1 MLEME
6 DQKANQSIE
15 AFEKRFG
22 EPHLYLAYHAAFP
35 IELVPDLTYCIWHR
49 FQCDINNRM
58 LGIPWTAVSDLLLF
72 LCDEV
77 GHELYK
83 MPRAVRYQL
92 LKKLELNNNFGEKRM
107 RELSDFLDIYVQN
120 NLHNND
126 TDIKDFAE
134 AQRLT
139 ALAYVK
145 PSSATREIAIAFQ
158 TAFRQDATELF
169 RIASITRTLEEPLT
183 ETLESIPLLTYAQ
196 SLEKLAHDD
205 VEGAA
210 NQLRGFIG
218 QNNQVRVAGIELK
231 IPLKILEFIN
241 QSPGNRPP
249 FDNPLPGENTSDD
262 ENVNSPF
269 RQPKEEGGHF
279 STLRTKI
286 TDGEMLKTAL
296 RDLGISVKIYADVR
310 GSNGMRVRSDI
321 VAVLEGEY
329 DLGWSLNS
337 DGSYDLIA
345 DLWGVSKKH
354 NHTELVNSINQ
365 KYAVN
370 KTLAESTSRNL
381 RSTSQFMQKRKCPRC
396 GSTQTVKYGYQH
408 GKQNYKCNSC
418 GTQFTEP

>member
-58 LGIPWTAVSDLLLF
+58 LRIPWTAVSDLLLF

-83 MPRAVRYQL
+83 MPRAVRNKL
-92 LKKLELNNNFGEKRM
+92 LKKLELNNKFGKTRIQ
-107 RELSDFLDIYVQN
+107 ELHDFLLLYVKT
-120 NLHNND
+120 NLEHEN
-126 TDIKDFAE
+126 TDIKDFAQ

-139 ALAYVK
+139 AWAYVT
-145 PSSATREIAIAFQ
+145 PDNATREIAVAFQ
-158 TAFRQDATELF
+158 TAFGQDTSELF
-169 RIASITRTLEEPLT
+169 RIASITRTLAEPLNKT
-183 ETLESIPLLTYAQ
+183 SESQPLLTYAR

-205 VEGAA
+205 IKGAA
-210 NQLRGFIG
+210 DQLSGFIG
-218 QNNQVRVAGIELK
+218 QNNQVRVAGIELN
-231 IPLKILEFIN
+231 IPWKILEFIN
-241 QSPGNRPP
+241 QSPGNTPP
-249 FDNPLPGENTSDD
+249 FDNPLLRENTSDD
-262 ENVNSPF
+262 ENVNDPF
-269 RQPKEEGGHF
+269 EQPGHF
-279 STLRTKI
+279 SVLKTKI
-286 TDGEMLKTAL
+286 TDGEMLKTVL
-296 RDLGISVKIYADVR
+296 RDLGISVKICADVR
-310 GSNGMRVRSDI
+310 GHNGQRLRSDI

-329 DLGWSLNS
+329 DLAWSMSL

-345 DLWGVSKKH
+345 DLWGVAKKY
-354 NHTELVNSINQ
+354 NQTELINSINY
-365 KYAVN
+365 KYAVI
-370 KTLAESTSRNL
+370 KTAAEAEKNRNP
-381 RSTSQFMQKRKCPRC
+381 RSPSPFMQKRKCPRC

-418 GTQFTEP
+418 GTQFTET

>member
-1 MLEME
+1 ME
-6 DQKANQSIE
+6 HQEANQYIE

-35 IELVPDLTYCIWHR
+35 IELVPDLTYSIWYR
-49 FQCDINNRM
+49 FQCDNNGRM
-58 LGIPWTAVSDLLLF
+58 LGIPWTAVSDLLLC

-83 MPRAVRYQL
+83 MPGVVRNQL
-92 LKKLELNNNFGEKRM
+92 LNKLQSNNKFGKTRISELH
-107 RELSDFLDIYVQN
+107 DFLLLYVKT
-120 NLHNND
+120 NLEHEN
-126 TDIKDFAE
+126 TDIKDFAQ

-139 ALAYVK
+139 AWAYVT
-145 PSSATREIAIAFQ
+145 PDNATREIAVAFQ
-158 TAFRQDATELF
+158 TAFGQDTSELF
-169 RIASITRTLEEPLT
+169 RIASITRTLAEPLNKT
-183 ETLESIPLLTYAQ
+183 SESQPLLTYAR

-205 VEGAA
+205 IKGAA
-210 NQLRGFIG
+210 DQLRGCIG
-218 QNNQVRVAGIELK
+218 QNNLVRVAGIELN

-241 QSPGNRPP
+241 QSPGNTPP
-249 FDNPLPGENTSDD
+249 FDNPLPGSND
-262 ENVNSPF
+262 ENVNDPF
-269 RQPKEEGGHF
+269 RPPQEQPGHF

-296 RDLGISVKIYADVR
+296 RDLGITVKIEADVR
-310 GSNGMRVRSDI
+310 GYNGQRLRTDI

-329 DLGWSLNS
+329 DLGWGLNS

-345 DLWGVSKKH
+345 DVWGVSKKY
-354 NHTELVNSINQ
+354 NQTELINSINY
-365 KYAVN
+365 KYAVI
-370 KTLAESTSRNL
+370 KTAAEAEKNRNP
-381 RSTSQFMQKRKCPRC
+381 RSPSPFMQKRKCPRC